1 MRNQMN
7 FTLFALCALFLV
19 ARADAIA
26 QKTVQASVAAVA
38 DRAAAPAFALAD
50 ASGKVRHLADF
61 RGRPVVV
68 NIWAT
73 DCGGC
78 KAELPEFV
86 KLHQAYKGRG
96 VTVIGVSMDIMY
108 EDLKSAAEG
117 WARVKPF
124 AASHGLTYTILLDD
138 GSVEKA
144 FKVTALPATYLI
156 DRDGRLAAT
165 YVGIVDAANL
175 EANLKTLLAER

>member
-1 MRNQMN
+1 MKRRISLAMLSAV
-7 FTLFALCALFLV
+7 FVSLV
-19 ARADAIA
+19 ASTGAAQ
-26 QKTVQASVAAVA
+26 QKTVQASLQAIA
-38 DRAAAPAFALAD
+38 DRAAAPALSLAD
-50 ASGKVRHLADF
+50 ASGKATRLTDY
-61 RGRPVVV
+61 RGHPVVV
-68 NIWAT
+68 NLWAT

-86 KLHQAYKGRG
+86 KLHQAYKSRG
-96 VTVIGVSMDIMY
+96 VTVVGVSLDIMY

-124 AASHGLTYTILLDD
+124 AASHGLTYPILLDD
-138 GSVEKA
+138 GSVEKG

-156 DRDGRLAAT
+156 DREGRIAAT

-175 EANLKTLLAER
+175 EANLEAVLAER